1 MITPTDALARLRE
14 GNRRFV
20 ENQTTGT
27 ALTHQ
32 ARAALVAGQAPFA
45 IVLGCSDSRV
55 PAELVFDQGFGDL
68 FVIRVAGNV
77 VAPSQVGSV
86 EFAAARF
93 GTRLVVVMG
102 HSQCGAVVATLEEL
116 EEGTANG
123 SRNLRSITDRV
134 RPSVEPLVRTAGTLD
149 REVLLR
155 EAIRANVRASVEHL
169 RHGSELLEGLI
180 RNDGLVVVGAEVLA
194 GNWSGGVLRRRAL
207 RFEVGAIPF
216 DLQPVLEGELLILR
230 PLQAS
235 DFDDLFAVAADPLI
249 WEQHPAPDRYKEQ
262 QFRTFFRESLES
274 TGALIAIDRRDGRII
289 GSSRFH
295 GYDRERSEIEIG
307 WTFLARSHWGGRYNG
322 EMKRLML
329 LHAFRFVDR
338 VVFLVGPQNLRSQ
351 RAVEK
356 IGAVRAGSVSDAG
369 GRASIVYEITG
380 TAYGRQGFEK

>member
-180 RNDGLVVVGAEVLA
+180 RNDGLVVVGAEYSL
-194 GNWSGGVLRRRAL
+194 
-207 RFEVGAIPF
+207 ETGAVAF
-216 DLQPVLEGELLILR
+216 
-230 PLQAS
+230 
-235 DFDDLFAVAADPLI
+235 FDD
-249 WEQHPAPDRYKEQ
+249 
-262 QFRTFFRESLES
+262 
-274 TGALIAIDRRDGRII
+274 
-289 GSSRFH
+289 
-295 GYDRERSEIEIG
+295 
-307 WTFLARSHWGGRYNG
+307 
-322 EMKRLML
+322 
-329 LHAFRFVDR
+329 
-338 VVFLVGPQNLRSQ
+338 
-351 RAVEK
+351 
-356 IGAVRAGSVSDAG
+356 VS
-369 GRASIVYEITG
+369 
-380 TAYGRQGFEK
+380 